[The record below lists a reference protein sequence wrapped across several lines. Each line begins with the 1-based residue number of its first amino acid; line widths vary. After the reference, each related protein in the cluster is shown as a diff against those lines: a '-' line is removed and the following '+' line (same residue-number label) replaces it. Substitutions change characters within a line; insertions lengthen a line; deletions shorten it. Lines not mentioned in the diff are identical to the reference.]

1 MCGKC
6 GRDGVE
12 DKVVWKV
19 AEAAVVTVVAKETA
33 VVTATVCIAIVEMED
48 RDK

>member
-1 MCGKC
+1 M
-6 GRDGVE
+6 
-12 DKVVWKV
+12 VVWKV

-33 VVTATVCIAIVEMED
+33 VVTATVCIATVVMLS

>member
-1 MCGKC
+1 MC

-12 DKVVWKV
+12 DKVMWKV

-33 VVTATVCIAIVEMED
+33 VVTATVCIAIVDMED
-48 RDK
+48 HDK

>member
-1 MCGKC
+1 M
-6 GRDGVE
+6 E

-19 AEAAVVTVVAKETA
+19 VGAAIVTVVTKEAA